1 MCTFML
7 SQEKQ
12 MVSQVNQVKTPS
24 ESVNIGR
31 ALILNLDNSTCIV
44 SYYPCIYM
52 DSNVSVSA
60 I

>member
-12 MVSQVNQVKTPS
+12 MVSQVNQVKHYS
-24 ESVNIGR
+24 ESEHHVLGRR

-44 SYYPCIYM
+44 NYYPCNDAYT
-52 DSNVSVSA
+52 VHGW
-60 I
+60 